1 MIRPFLGR
9 KFHDWDERELSVIML
24 AKEREWS
31 KTKHEGKTLRP
42 PLPCDVAIAKE
53 RATSTTKL
61 PLSITSMVDGLKNE
75 ESDARNAKARELSK
89 LHAQVEAQ
97 EFLHKMQHINPELA
111 QVLEQQ
117 FKDEGIL

>member
-31 KTKHEGKTLRP
+31 KTKFEGKTLRP
-42 PLPCDVAIAKE
+42 PLPCDVKNVKE
-53 RATSTTKL
+53 KATSTKST
-61 PLSITSMVDGLKNE
+61 PLLITSMVDGLKNE
-75 ESDARNAKARELSK
+75 EEPVPNAKDQELVK
-89 LHAQVEAQ
+89 LCAQVEAR
-97 EFLHKMQHINPELA
+97 ELLHKMQHINPTLA
-111 QVLEQQ
+111 QSLEQQ